1 MQGVESR
8 MRSTTRLALLAV
20 VLWAAA
26 GAPAAAQTPTPQLKV
41 FLDCE
46 RCFQDFLRAEVVFVD
61 HVRERKEADVHV
73 LVTSAETGGGGRE
86 YTLAFTGLGG
96 FDGVNQTLRAV
107 TTRSDTDD
115 TIRRQLATALRVGL
129 LRYVAR
135 EEVPQRLSVGV
146 ELGTEQQRP
155 AVAGDRW
162 KNWVFSLRASASVEG
177 EESNRELRLNGSI
190 GADRITPEW
199 KITFGGT
206 LEHEREEYDLDED
219 EPVSVERRERRFS
232 GLAVKALGE
241 HWSAGA
247 GMEIASSTF
256 SNSAFL
262 GEVAAAVE
270 YNVFPYADYTRRQ
283 LRILY
288 LVGVQRARYNEETL
302 FGRLRE
308 TRGRQE
314 LSTAFERTERWGSL
328 DTSLSFSQYLHDL
341 SKYRLEADGE
351 ISWRIA
357 RGFSIS
363 AEGRASRIRDQLS
376 LPRRGATS
384 EEILL
389 RLRQLRSGYD
399 YDLRMS
405 VTYSFGSIYSAV
417 VNPRFGQ

>member
-1 MQGVESR
+1 M
-8 MRSTTRLALLAV
+8 MRAGILFALAC
-20 VLWAAA
+20 A
-26 GAPAAAQTPTPQLKV
+26 GTVAPAHAQTAPAQLKV
-41 FLDCE
+41 FLDCQG
-46 RCFQDFLRAEVVFVD
+46 CFQDFLRSDVVFVD
-61 HVRERKEADVHV
+61 YVRDRKEADVHV
-73 LVTSAETGGGGRE
+73 LVTRAETAGGGRE
-86 YTLAFTGLGG
+86 YTLAFTGLGT
-96 FDGVNQTLRAV
+96 FQGVDQTLRAV

-115 TIRRQLATALRVGL
+115 TIRRQLATAVRLGL
-129 LRYVAR
+129 LRYVAHDG
-135 EEVPQRLSVGV
+135 VPQRLSVDV

-155 AVAGDRW
+155 AVTGDRW
-162 KNWVFSLRASASVEG
+162 KNWVFSLRASASIEG
-177 EESNRELRLNGSI
+177 EESNRELRLDGSI
-190 GADRITPEW
+190 SADRITPDW
-199 KITFGGT
+199 KITFGGDF
-206 LEHEREEYDLDED
+206 EHEREEFDLDED

-241 HWSAGA
+241 HWSAGT
-247 GMEIASSTF
+247 GVEIASSTF

-262 GEVAAAVE
+262 ADVAGAVE
-270 YNVFPYADYTRRQ
+270 YNVFPYSDYTRRQ
-283 LRILY
+283 LRVLY
-288 LVGVQRARYNEETL
+288 LLGVRRARYNEETL

-314 LSTAFERTERWGSL
+314 LSAAFERTERWGSL

-363 AEGRASRIRDQLS
+363 AEGRASRIRDQIS
-376 LPRRGATS
+376 LPRRGATP

-399 YDLRMS
+399 YDVSLS
-405 VTYSFGSIYSAV
+405 VTYSFGSIFSSI